1 MASLFDSPHR
11 LVMASKSDL
20 HQYLRAVMEI
30 TPSSDPVNLKEVRNF
45 VSSPRLFDVYIK
57 GPATEHM
64 VPVGDTFLDM
74 HTMLADKPQK
84 TYAIS
89 LRAWEH
95 NQDKFRV
102 VEYYAPSDQS
112 IIQLQI
118 WPFEPNAL
126 DHFQMST
133 AVAMA
138 YTRGELDAESRISSA
153 LDELLSPYNFYT
165 DEF

>member
-1 MASLFDSPHR
+1 
-11 LVMASKSDL
+11 MASKPDL
-20 HQYLRAVMEI
+20 LKYLRVAMEF
-30 TPSSDPVNLKEVRNF
+30 TSSSDPVNLKEVRNF

-57 GPATEHM
+57 GPATKHM

-89 LRAWEH
+89 LRAWER
-95 NQDKFRV
+95 NQDEFRTI
-102 VEYYAPSDQS
+102 ESYAPNDQS

-118 WPFEPNAL
+118 WPFEPIAL
-126 DHFQMST
+126 DHFQMSI

-138 YTRGELDAESRISSA
+138 YTRGELDTESRISSA
-153 LDELLSPYNFYT
+153 LDEILSPYNFYS